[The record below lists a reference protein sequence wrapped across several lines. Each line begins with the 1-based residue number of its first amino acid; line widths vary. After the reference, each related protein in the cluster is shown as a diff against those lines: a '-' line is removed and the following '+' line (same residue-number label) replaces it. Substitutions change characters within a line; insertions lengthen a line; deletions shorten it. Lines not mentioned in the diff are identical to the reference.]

1 MLEAHILA
9 GLEFFTANPT
19 GEVLRTILT
28 VTMIDLVLSGD
39 NAAVIA
45 LAARGL
51 PPPIQ
56 KKAAAYGTALGIILQ
71 VVFTLLA
78 THLMTIPYLT
88 AMGGVTLLVITW
100 KLLVDHDYGE
110 TTPPPEQAKAKKTF
124 PEALCFIV
132 LANLSM
138 SFDNVLGVAGAA
150 DGNYLLVFCSLLLSI
165 PLLILG
171 SNWIGRLMTTFPPV
185 VFIGGGILAHTAV
198 NMICSDTALALGEKI
213 APLGGNALG
222 WIIGGAIILYGCLI
236 KPFLSAKKKQNQAK
250 QNRT

>member
-1 MLEAHILA
+1 
-9 GLEFFTANPT
+9 
-19 GEVLRTILT
+19 
-28 VTMIDLVLSGD
+28 
-39 NAAVIA
+39 
-45 LAARGL
+45 
-51 PPPIQ
+51 
-56 KKAAAYGTALGIILQ
+56 
-71 VVFTLLA
+71 
-78 THLMTIPYLT
+78 
-88 AMGGVTLLVITW
+88 
-100 KLLVDHDYGE
+100 
-110 TTPPPEQAKAKKTF
+110 
-124 PEALCFIV
+124 
-132 LANLSM
+132 M
-138 SFDNVLGVAGAA
+138 SFYNVLGVAGAA